1 MNSITHL
8 LRWRTFSEETDT
20 FLAYLRRH
28 EQERL
33 KPQFLFIFL
42 SLLDP
47 RSFKDDISQIP
58 CSLPHVTS
66 ASSPSL
72 SFPIGV
78 PFCHGQRS
86 VPVRGKNRWN
96 HFRLPSQH
104 FRPISSYALFFRIS
118 PLSLSLS
125 LCASPTGL
133 PLSANRSRQLV
144 LNCDNKHV
152 SISDWFPLVDPS
164 WPRYVSD
171 LVRTWPTYYISP
183 SFAGSGG

>member
-20 FLAYLRRH
+20 LLAYLRRR

-33 KPQFLFIFL
+33 KPQFPFIFL

-47 RSFKDDISQIP
+47 RFFKDDISQIP
-58 CSLPHVTS
+58 CSLLPHVTS
-66 ASSPSL
+66 ALSL

-118 PLSLSLS
+118 PL
-125 LCASPTGL
+125 CPTSL
-133 PLSANRSRQLV
+133 PLSANISRQLG
-144 LNCDNKHV
+144 LNCDDKHV
-152 SISDWFPLVDPS
+152 SASPCRENIRFDLIPFDPN
-164 WPRYVSD
+164 
-171 LVRTWPTYYISP
+171 
-183 SFAGSGG
+183 